1 MNCFVYEGLL
11 PRMTH
16 LMNTH
21 SHSDHHLRNIA
32 FAESTVIGSKRCREL
47 VVETGNEWVYLM
59 ESLAVRSCPNTEP
72 VSAGTVSPTFS
83 KTSVMLDGADLMF
96 WALSGAHTDADLMIS
111 LPDDTV

>member
-16 LMNTH
+16 VMNTH

-32 FAESTVIGSKRCREL
+32 FAESTVIGSKRCRE
-47 VVETGNEWVYLM
+47 WVYLV

-83 KTSVMLDGADLMF
+83 KTSVMLEGADLMF
-96 WALSGAHTDADLMIS
+96 WALSGAHTNADLMIS